1 MNSNLKTKLH
11 SYLLLSAAFTLC
23 LFVFAHIATSI
34 LAGGIE
40 YLSLEFLYEVP
51 QMGGREGGIYS
62 VIISTLLIL
71 SVCILVAVPIGLGAS
86 ILISEYID
94 KNSKLSKPIYFT
106 LDILASTPS
115 IVFGLMGNQFFSVQL
130 GLGFSVLS
138 GGLTLGLMVLP
149 LFITGCIES
158 LRDVDNKLRY
168 SACALGISKFSSI
181 KKVII
186 PVASKGIFLTLMLSI
201 CRALSETAAL
211 LYTAGYVT
219 RTPESL
225 MDSGRSISVHIF
237 DLSMNVSGADH
248 NVYASAIVLITIVIA
263 FNIFIYALHK
273 LYTRMTGLML

>member
-1 MNSNLKTKLH
+1 MKRNLNIKLH
-11 SYLLLSAAFTLC
+11 HYMLLSAAFILC
-23 LFVFAHIATSI
+23 LFAFSHMATSI
-34 LAGGIE
+34 VVGGLE
-40 YLSLEFLYEVP
+40 HVSLEFLYEVP
-51 QMGGREGGIYS
+51 KMGGREGGIFS

-71 SVCILVAVPIGLGAS
+71 CVCVLFAVPIGLGAS
-86 ILISEYID
+86 ILIAEYIN
-94 KNSKLSKPIYFT
+94 KHSRLSKLIYFV

-130 GLGFSVLS
+130 GFGFSILS
-138 GGLTLGLMVLP
+138 GGLTLALMILP

-158 LRDVDNKLRY
+158 LKDVDDRLRY
-168 SACALGISKFSSI
+168 SASALGISKLSSI
-181 KKVII
+181 KKIVM

-219 RTPESL
+219 RTPESV

-248 NVYASAIVLITIVIA
+248 NVYASAIVLIAMVIT
-263 FNIFIYALHK
+263 FNLFIYALHR
-273 LYTRMTGLML
+273 LYIKMEGLML